1 MPLFEQLSKR
11 LEDGN
16 QDSIKNELQKTLEE
30 EAIQERISEHLIT
43 RMMLGIKSNF
53 EWAAEQ

>member
-53 EWAAEQ
+53 E